1 MLIKYL
7 RLIVAVVNA
16 FQILWFKFP
25 RASREKKLALIQN
38 WSNNFLKVLG
48 LHLHVEPSHES
59 RQASAVNLVVSNH
72 VSWLDVLVIQS
83 ICPSVFVAKLE
94 VQRWPMI
101 GHLATA
107 CGVIFVDRG
116 STQAARKMVDD
127 VAAALHH
134 GYTVAG
140 FPEGTSGEGDTVH
153 VFHANLFEA
162 AIKNDS
168 RVLPMALRYTHAHT
182 NAICREAAFVG
193 ELGFLD
199 SLHRI
204 IKTGRINVRV
214 KLGPALPPQG
224 HSRRTLAHL
233 SHQHVAMQLEA
244 L

>member
-7 RLIVAVVNA
+7 RLIAAFANA
-16 FQILWFKFP
+16 FLIVWFKFP
-25 RASREKKLALIQN
+25 RATREKKLALIQT
-38 WSNNFLKVLG
+38 WSSELLRVLG
-48 LHLHVEPSHES
+48 IQLGAVTFNQSLPTSG
-59 RQASAVNLVVSNH
+59 VNLIVSNH

-83 ICPSVFVAKLE
+83 VHPSVFVAKLE

-101 GHLATA
+101 GHLATS

-116 STQAARKMVDD
+116 STQSARKMVDD

-140 FPEGTSGEGDTVH
+140 FPEGTSSDGHTVQ

-162 AIKNDS
+162 AIQSDR

-182 NAICREAAFVG
+182 DDVCHEAAFVG
-193 ELGFLD
+193 ELGFLA
-199 SLHRI
+199 SLHQI
-204 IKTGRINVRV
+204 IKAKPIHVRV
-214 KLGPALPPQG
+214 KIGTALPSQG

-233 SHQHVAMQLEA
+233 SHQHVAMQLET

>member
-1 MLIKYL
+1 
-7 RLIVAVVNA
+7 
-16 FQILWFKFP
+16 LWFKFP

-38 WSNNFLKVLG
+38 WSSSFLKVLG
-48 LHLHVEPSHES
+48 LQLHLALFHESHE
-59 RQASAVNLVVSNH
+59 ASTVNLVVSNH

-94 VQRWPMI
+94 VQHWPMI

-107 CGVIFVDRG
+107 CGVIFVNRS
-116 STQAARKMVDD
+116 STQSAQKMVDD
-127 VAAALHH
+127 VASALHH

-140 FPEGTSGEGDTVH
+140 FPEGTSSEGDTVQ

-182 NAICREAAFVG
+182 DAICREAAFVG
-193 ELGFLD
+193 ELGFLA

-204 IKTGRINVRV
+204 IKTGHIDVRV
-214 KLGPALPPQG
+214 KLGPSLPPQG

-233 SHQHVAMQLEA
+233 SHQHVAIQLKA

>member
-101 GHLATA
+101 GHLSTA

-116 STQAARKMVDD
+116 STQSARKMVDD
-127 VAAALHH
+127 VAAAYITATPWRVFLKVQAAKEIRCKCFMPISLKLPSKTTAA
-134 GYTVAG
+134 YCPWPCAIPMRTRTPYAG
-140 FPEGTSGEGDTVH
+140 
-153 VFHANLFEA
+153 
-162 AIKNDS
+162 K
-168 RVLPMALRYTHAHT
+168 LR
-182 NAICREAAFVG
+182 
-193 ELGFLD
+193 L
-199 SLHRI
+199 
-204 IKTGRINVRV
+204 
-214 KLGPALPPQG
+214 
-224 HSRRTLAHL
+224 
-233 SHQHVAMQLEA
+233 
-244 L
+244 

>member
-7 RLIVAVVNA
+7 RLIVAFANA

-25 RASREKKLALIQN
+25 RASREKKLALIQT
-38 WSNNFLKVLG
+38 WSSDFLKLLG
-48 LHLHVEPSHES
+48 IRLCVMPFHEH
-59 RQASAVNLVVSNH
+59 RQASTVNLVVCNH
-72 VSWLDVLVIQS
+72 VSWLDVLVIQA
-83 ICPSVFVAKLE
+83 IRPSVFVAKLE

-116 STQAARKMVDD
+116 STQSAHKMVDD

-140 FPEGTSGEGDTVH
+140 FPEGTSSEGHMVQ

-162 AIKNDS
+162 AIKSDS

-182 NAICREAAFVG
+182 AALCREAAFVG
-193 ELGFLD
+193 ELGFLA
-199 SLHRI
+199 SMHQV
-204 IKTGRINVRV
+204 IKAGPIDVRV
-214 KLGPALPPQG
+214 KLGPALTPQG

-233 SHQHVAMQLEA
+233 SHQHVAMQLET

>member
-7 RLIVAVVNA
+7 RLIAAVVIA

-25 RASREKKLALIQN
+25 RASREKKLTLIQN
-38 WSNNFLKVLG
+38 WSSNFLKVLG
-48 LHLHVEPSHES
+48 LHLHVVPSYEI
-59 RQASAVNLVVSNH
+59 RQSSAVNLVVSNH

-83 ICPSVFVAKLE
+83 ISPSVFVAKLE
-94 VQRWPMI
+94 VQRWLMI

-116 STQAARKMVDD
+116 STQSARKMVDG

-140 FPEGTSGEGDTVH
+140 FPEGTSSEGDAVQ

-162 AIKNDS
+162 AIKNDCS
-168 RVLPMALRYTHAHT
+168 VLPMALRYTYAHT
-182 NAICREAAFVG
+182 NHICREAAFVG
-193 ELGFLD
+193 ELGFLT
-199 SLHRI
+199 SLHRV
-204 IKTGRINVRV
+204 IKTERIDVRV
-214 KLGPALPPQG
+214 KLGPALATQG